1 MSITVPSTAI
11 ILNPPKKAPGVKGV
25 ANGFATISNKRVITD
40 APVRCRASVIEEEV
54 GVLKRINS
62 GMRKLAKP

>member
-1 MSITVPSTAI
+1 V
-11 ILNPPKKAPGVKGV
+11 LKAKN
-25 ANGFATISNKRVITD
+25 NGFATISNKRVITD
-40 APVRCRASVIEEEV
+40 APVRCRASVIDEEV